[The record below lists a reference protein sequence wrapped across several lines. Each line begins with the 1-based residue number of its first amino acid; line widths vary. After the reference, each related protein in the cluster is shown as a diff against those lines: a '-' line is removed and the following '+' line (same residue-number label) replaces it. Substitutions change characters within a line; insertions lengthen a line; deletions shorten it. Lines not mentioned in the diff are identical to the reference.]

1 GMLAAAASA
10 ALIATAGGVHLAAT
24 QQSLAAQQSVAAEE
38 ADPHPEGTEIV
49 PANLEPSLDEA
60 ENDNAAVY
68 ASGCHRSQSETDPGG
83 CQVGENEDAPLV
95 FLFGDSHA
103 ASWYPALEKLAE
115 EGTIRL
121 DSNTK
126 SSCYSLDIAQ
136 LDEGVPYTSCEQWR
150 DGVLERIDAE
160 QPDLVIL
167 ANYNNPELPLEG
179 GNDDLADRWQEG
191 LSSTLS
197 QIDGPE

>member
-1 GMLAAAASA
+1 
-10 ALIATAGGVHLAAT
+10 
-24 QQSLAAQQSVAAEE
+24 
-38 ADPHPEGTEIV
+38 
-49 PANLEPSLDEA
+49 
-60 ENDNAAVY
+60 
-68 ASGCHRSQSETDPGG
+68 
-83 CQVGENEDAPLV
+83 
-95 FLFGDSHA
+95 
-103 ASWYPALEKLAE
+103 
-115 EGTIRL
+115 L

-136 LDEGVPYTSCEQWR
+136 LDEGIPYTSCEQWR

-160 QPDLVIL
+160 QPDLVIV

-197 QIDGPE
+197 QIDGPEVAVMKDVPDQQRTPRLCLSQHVDDA